1 MDSSKKLDAKTNETI
16 EKLKGNKNIFQLI
29 LFVAFSSIAAIAQLG
44 SRVIIDLLLKNLTQT
59 VEIWPF
65 GKQALG
71 SFIAFLVS
79 NIIAKV
85 ISYVTNRK
93 TTFKA
98 TNNAVSSAVIYTVMV
113 VALIIIETIIGTPLQ
128 NGLYGLL
135 GGEFSGAELTTSSA
149 LSPSLYQICGVAAQA
164 IYGFFDGII
173 VFLMDKYVI
182 MRNDTPTDSNTTD
195 NK

>member
-1 MDSSKKLDAKTNETI
+1 MDNNKKHDAKTNETI
-16 EKLKGNKNIFQLI
+16 EKIKGNKNIFQLI

-135 GGEFSGAELTTSSA
+135 GGEFSGAELNTSSA
-149 LSPSLYQICGVAAQA
+149 LSPSLYQICGVGAQA

-182 MRNDTPTDSNTTD
+182 MRNDTPADSNTTD

>member
-1 MDSSKKLDAKTNETI
+1 MDSSKKLDPKTNETI

-135 GGEFSGAELTTSSA
+135 GGEFSGVELTTNSA

-182 MRNDTPTDSNTTD
+182 MRNDTPADSNTTD

>member
-1 MDSSKKLDAKTNETI
+1 MDSNKKHDAKTNETI
-16 EKLKGNKNIFQLI
+16 EKIKGNKNIFQLI

-182 MRNDTPTDSNTTD
+182 MRNDTPADSNTTD

>member
-1 MDSSKKLDAKTNETI
+1 MDNSKKLDPKTKEKI

-135 GGEFSGAELTTSSA
+135 GGEFSGAELTTNSA
-149 LSPSLYQICGVAAQA
+149 LSPSLYQICGVGAQA

>member
-1 MDSSKKLDAKTNETI
+1 MDSNKKHDAKTNETI
-16 EKLKGNKNIFQLI
+16 EKIKGNKNIFQLI

-135 GGEFSGAELTTSSA
+135 GGEFSGAELNTSSA
-149 LSPSLYQICGVAAQA
+149 LSPSLYQICGVGAQA